1 MSNPPLSTEELI
13 HACVAGHRSAWEEFL
28 LRYDKFIAGVVFR
41 TAEFW
46 GLGASES
53 LKDMVQDIYAKL
65 CENNC
70 YLLRQFEARHEGS
83 IYGYLKA
90 ITANEVHDR
99 LRQLHSEKRG
109 RGHIDALETI
119 KDEPVATD
127 AGSQATME
135 QRVLFKEIDDL
146 LQAHLPEST
155 QQRDRIIFWLR
166 HRQGLTAKEIAAIP
180 TIKLSPKGVE
190 STIRR
195 LEQLVRAAIAEG
207 AEKLPAPGERKDL
220 EKDWAS

>member
-1 MSNPPLSTEELI
+1 MSSPPFSTEELI
-13 HACVAGHRSAWEEFL
+13 RACVAGQRGAWEEFIQ
-28 LRYDKFIAGVVFR
+28 RYDKLIAGVVVR
-41 TAEFW
+41 TAEYW
-46 GLGASES
+46 GIGASES

-109 RGHIDALETI
+109 RGHIDTLEAI
-119 KDEPVATD
+119 KDEPSAAD
-127 AGSQATME
+127 SGSPAAME
-135 QRVLFKEIDDL
+135 QQVLFKEIDDL
-146 LQAHLPEST
+146 LHAHLPEST
-155 QQRDRIIFWLR
+155 RQRDRIIFWLR
-166 HRQGLTAKEIAAIP
+166 HRQGLTTKEIAGIP
-180 TIKLSPKGVE
+180 TIELTPKGVE

-195 LEQLVRAAIAEG
+195 LEQLLRAVLAEG
-207 AEKLPAPGERKDL
+207 TEMRQQ
-220 EKDWAS
+220 S

>member
-1 MSNPPLSTEELI
+1 MSNPRLSTEELI
-13 HACVAGHRSAWEEFL
+13 RSCIAGQREAWEEFI
-28 LRYDKFIAGVVFR
+28 LRYDRFIAGVVFR
-41 TAEFW
+41 TAEYW
-46 GLGASES
+46 GVAFSES
-53 LKDMVQDIYAKL
+53 LKDMAQDIYAKL

-99 LRQLHSEKRG
+99 LRRLHSEKRG
-109 RGHIDALETI
+109 RGHIDALENI
-119 KDEPVATD
+119 QDEPASTD
-127 AGSQATME
+127 AGSQAAIE
-135 QRVLFKEIDDL
+135 QQVLFKQIDDL
-146 LQAHLPEST
+146 LQAHLPEPT
-155 QQRDRIIFWLR
+155 QQRDRMIFWLR

-180 TIKLSPKGVE
+180 AIALTPKGVE

-195 LEQLVRAAIAEG
+195 LEQLLRAAIAEG
-207 AEKLPAPGERKDL
+207 TEKPQSPGEQNM

>member
-13 HACVAGHRSAWEEFL
+13 RACVAGERRAWEEFVL
-28 LRYDKFIAGVVFR
+28 LYDKFIAGVVFR
-41 TAEFW
+41 TAEYW
-46 GLGASES
+46 GIGFTES

-65 CENNC
+65 CENHC

-90 ITANEVHDR
+90 IAANEVHDR

-119 KDEPVATD
+119 KDEPAVTE
-127 AGSQATME
+127 AGSQAAME
-135 QRVLFKEIDDL
+135 QQVLFKEIDDL
-146 LQAHLPEST
+146 LQSQLPEST

-166 HRQGLTAKEIAAIP
+166 HRQGLTTKEIAAIP
-180 TIKLSPKGVE
+180 TIELSPKGVE

-195 LEQLVRAAIAEG
+195 LEQLVRAAMAEG
-207 AEKLPAPGERKDL
+207 IEKSQASGRKQ
-220 EKDWAS
+220 